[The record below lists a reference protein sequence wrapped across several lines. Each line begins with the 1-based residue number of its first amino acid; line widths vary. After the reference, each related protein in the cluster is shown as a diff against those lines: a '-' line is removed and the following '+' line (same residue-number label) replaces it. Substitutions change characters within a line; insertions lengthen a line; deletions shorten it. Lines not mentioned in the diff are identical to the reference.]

1 MSMWCVYTWLLRV
14 LSVDA
19 EPLMYT
25 FVSRHANAGQT
36 CLVVLL
42 MTLVKK

>member
-1 MSMWCVYTWLLRV
+1 MWCVYTWLLRE
-14 LSVDA
+14 LPDDA
-19 EPLMYT
+19 QPWMYA

-36 CLVVLL
+36 CLVVLP